1 MGTPLQPKVE
11 VLKIE
16 FLGGKCWDNKVVFS
30 KNFRFKKIKNA
41 TKKSTKKS
49 TKNKKTKKERM
60 VEIAGNSHDQ

>member
-49 TKNKKTKKERM
+49 TKKRGWLK
-60 VEIAGNSHDQ
+60 